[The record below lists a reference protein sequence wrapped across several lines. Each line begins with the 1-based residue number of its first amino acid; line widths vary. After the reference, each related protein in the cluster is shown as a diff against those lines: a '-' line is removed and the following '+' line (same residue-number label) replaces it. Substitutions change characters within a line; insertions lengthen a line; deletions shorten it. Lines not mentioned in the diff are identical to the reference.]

1 METSETVKPAEAPR
15 PSRLATSS
23 LVLGICAVLSDVA
36 GLLLG
41 KKGYHAV
48 GGVGQFAVGCGLLAF
63 ILGAI
68 ALICIQTSPGKLWG
82 RGRARVGIVLGSASI
97 IMVML
102 YIFVMLSVTPP

>member
-1 METSETVKPAEAPR
+1 MEKTAPTESAVVPR
-15 PSRLATSS
+15 QSRLATLS
-23 LVLGICAVLSDVA
+23 LLLGLCAVLSDVA

-41 KKGYHAV
+41 KKGYHAA
-48 GGVGQFAVGCGLLAF
+48 GGAGQFAVGCGLLAF

-68 ALICIQTSPGKLWG
+68 ALICIQTSPGKLLG

-102 YIFVMLSVTPP
+102 YVFVMLSVTPP